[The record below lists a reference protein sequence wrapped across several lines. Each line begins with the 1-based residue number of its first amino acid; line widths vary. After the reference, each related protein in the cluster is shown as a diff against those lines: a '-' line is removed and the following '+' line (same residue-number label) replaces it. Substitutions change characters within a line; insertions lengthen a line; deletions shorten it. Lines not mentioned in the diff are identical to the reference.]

1 MVKINFFKHSY
12 EIHMSTIM
20 QLHSSVGENGFDS
33 TSSYTK
39 MKDAQISIHP
49 CRQRHDFELF
59 KPRSYF

>member
-1 MVKINFFKHSY
+1 MVKVKFFNHSY

-20 QLHSSVGENGFDS
+20 QLHSSVDENGVES

-49 CRQRHDFELF
+49 CRQRHDLELF
-59 KPRSYF
+59 KPLYYF